1 MKTVKVFALSALVVG
16 AFCFGKS
23 LSTVE
28 TKLVEFPELNMAK
41 KNLMEAKSH
50 LEKANKEFKGH
61 RAKALEYADKAIKEV
76 DEAVLAGDSQK

>member
-1 MKTVKVFALSALVVG
+1 MKTVKLIALSALVVG

-28 TKLVEFPELNMAK
+28 TKIVEFPELNAAK
-41 KNLMEAKSH
+41 KDLMSAKSH
-50 LEKANKEFKGH
+50 LDKAAKDFKGH

-76 DEAVLAGDSQK
+76 DEAVLAGDNEK

>member
-1 MKTVKVFALSALVVG
+1 MKTVKTIALSALVIG

-28 TKLVEFPELNMAK
+28 TKIVEYPDLTAAK
-41 KNLMEAKSH
+41 NHLMQAKTS
-50 LEKANKEFKGH
+50 LDKAAKDFKGH

-76 DEAVLAGDSQK
+76 DEAVLAGDNQK

>member
-1 MKTVKVFALSALVVG
+1 MKTVKIFALSALVIG

-28 TKLVEFPELNMAK
+28 TKIVEFPELNAAK

-50 LEKANKEFKGH
+50 LDKAAKDFKGH

-76 DEAVLAGDSQK
+76 DEAVLAGDNEK